1 LFDQPFLLGRGVFKF
16 FVDQQAS
23 LDPNQ
28 LKIAEFDFDLDEVK
42 EEIDDS
48 LETARVMGG
57 RLEEL
62 NENIIQY
69 LIQNFSAKQAK

>member
-1 LFDQPFLLGRGVFKF
+1 MFDQPFLLGRGVFKF